1 MEQGDG
7 TNAGSTT
14 VSVSV
19 PKEEKPMWL
28 TAWRDHLANVKAFNS
43 NIDMCDA
50 NGDGD
55 YKLVIADHSPLLKI
69 FSGTQKMFEAPLV
82 DVPVGVVSFYA
93 DYNEEVR
100 KPLIAV
106 AIGPFVLIYKHLRA
120 FYKFNLQPIDL
131 AKEEVETWQAL
142 STGETSVDDAHQAL
156 ENLRLTGVS
165 LSTRS
170 VDFLAITDVDKRETF
185 ANGVKAQPLS
195 QLSVFT
201 CIAVLMKDREDRNEG
216 LGCLVLGTETGR
228 LMILDKSG
236 AHVHKKIQ
244 LPSPPVH
251 IITSGLLDVE
261 YRIIVACR
269 NGTIYIV
276 KSGELLSI
284 NIEVEA
290 QVVALARME
299 NQILVATMSNHVHF
313 YNLKGTKLATL
324 HMPAAITNMCP
335 LTQEFVRQSKAVVI
349 ALANGEVRVYAGK
362 SLVNKMQVFD
372 TVMGMRVGKYGRED
386 STLVMVLKSGA
397 VVVNMLPRTAR
408 LDANA
413 APVQGPP
420 AEQDMPLKV
429 PKRTNLY
436 VEMTQR
442 EKDFGV
448 DMHRVFQRDLCKLRL
463 QTARAYVKI
472 LTDGQGTQSYSA
484 QTSLRLTAHVQGLG
498 PLFKVKFNVQNT
510 GSKALVNVPI
520 VFTYN
525 TELYRIDRP
534 HLLVPSLMPSLVYT
548 YELSVECLDEGGHD
562 SIRAYVCNPKSCV
575 PVIAA
580 LVNMPMADFLMN
592 RE

>member
-7 TNAGSTT
+7 TNAGAAPQS
-14 VSVSV
+14 SGSA
-19 PKEEKPMWL
+19 KEEKQMWL
-28 TAWRDHLANVKAFNS
+28 TAWRDHLAQVKAFNN
-43 NIDMCDA
+43 NIDLCDV

-55 YKLVIADHSPLLKI
+55 HKLVIADHSPSLKI
-69 FSGTQKMFEAPLV
+69 FSGTQKMFDTPLV

-120 FYKFNLQPIDL
+120 FYKFNLQPLDL
-131 AKEEVETWQAL
+131 HEDEVATWKKLADG
-142 STGETSVDDAHQAL
+142 TVTVNEAFEAL
-156 ENLRLTGVS
+156 ETTKLAGAS

-170 VDFLAITDVDKRETF
+170 IDFLAINDPAKRDAF
-185 ANGVKAQPLS
+185 ANGVKATPLV

-201 CIAVLMKDREDRNEG
+201 AIAVLMKDREERTEG

-228 LMILDKSG
+228 LLILDKTG
-236 AHVHKKIQ
+236 ASVHKKIQ
-244 LPSPPVH
+244 LPSAPVH

-261 YRIIVACR
+261 YRIVVACR
-269 NGTIYIV
+269 NGNVYII
-276 KSGELLSI
+276 KTGELLGI
-284 NIEVEA
+284 VIEVET
-290 QVVALARME
+290 QIVSMTRME
-299 NQILVATMSNHVHF
+299 NQIVVATMSNHLHF
-313 YNLKGTKLATL
+313 YNLKGTKMVTL
-324 HMPAAITNMCP
+324 HMPAAITNICP
-335 LTQEFVRQSKAVVI
+335 LVQENVKQNKAIVV
-349 ALANGEVRVYAGK
+349 ALANGEIRVYVGK
-362 SLVNKMQVFD
+362 ALVNKTQVFD
-372 TVMGMRVGKYGRED
+372 VVTGMKVGRYGRED
-386 STLVMVLKSGA
+386 STLVMVLKSGS
-397 VVVNMLPRTAR
+397 VVVNMLPRTAK
-408 LDANA
+408 LEPNA
-413 APVQGPP
+413 ASMAGPP
-420 AEQDMPLKV
+420 PEQDVPLKV

-472 LTDGQGTQSYSA
+472 LTDGQGSQSYSA

-498 PLFKVKFNVQNT
+498 PLFKIKFNIQNT
-510 GSKALVNVPI
+510 GTKALVNVPI

-525 TELYRIDRP
+525 TELYRVEKP
-534 HLLVPSLMPSLVYT
+534 HLMVPSLVPSLVYN
-548 YELSVECLDEGGHD
+548 YELAVECLDEGGHD

-575 PVIAA
+575 PIIAA

-592 RE
+592 Q